1 MAHSNTSVAAEAGAI
16 LVSADPHHGHDH
28 PHSHTHTGHSH
39 ADHDH
44 AAHAPASR
52 EIAMPRSYKRSM
64 FLASALERLVIAA
77 LLSGLIWLGISWA
90 VS

>member
-1 MAHSNTSVAAEAGAI
+1 MANSNSSVAAEAGAI
-16 LVSADPHHGHDH
+16 PVSADPHHGLD
-28 PHSHTHTGHSH
+28 HSHAHAGHAH

-44 AAHAPASR
+44 AAHAPATR

-64 FLASALERLVIAA
+64 FLASALERLVIAV